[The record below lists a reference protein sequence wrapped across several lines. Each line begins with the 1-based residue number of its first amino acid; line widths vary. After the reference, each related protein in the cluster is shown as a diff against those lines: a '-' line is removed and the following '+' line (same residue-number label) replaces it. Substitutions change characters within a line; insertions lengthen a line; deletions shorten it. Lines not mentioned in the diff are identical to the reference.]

1 MSWSGHCVQ
10 LGRLARVMT
19 PRSNPVISSRRTLNS
34 IVEFAKS
41 LPHRLTASAEMGC
54 QERLGYGRKRTAA
67 FGTATAVAF
76 IRIVHISRGTEMR
89 SATAVTGRASLIE
102 SIGAIPG
109 ARNAIRMPSG
119 LIRRLGLSSAARK
132 RGPDWLGMSRTP
144 LNN

>member
-1 MSWSGHCVQ
+1 
-10 LGRLARVMT
+10 
-19 PRSNPVISSRRTLNS
+19 
-34 IVEFAKS
+34 
-41 LPHRLTASAEMGC
+41 MGC

-67 FGTATAVAF
+67 FGKATAVAF

-132 RGPDWLGMSRTP
+132 RVQIGWA
-144 LNN
+144 

>member
-1 MSWSGHCVQ
+1 
-10 LGRLARVMT
+10 
-19 PRSNPVISSRRTLNS
+19 
-34 IVEFAKS
+34 
-41 LPHRLTASAEMGC
+41 MGC
-54 QERLGYGRKRTAA
+54 QERFGYGRKRTAA
-67 FGTATAVAF
+67 FGTAKGVAF

-132 RGPDWLGMSRTP
+132 RWSRLVGHEPDP
-144 LNN
+144 VNN